1 VTKCA
6 GVFRLVATMV
16 VIAALAL
23 LALGSVGTG
32 PAGAAQDNA
41 PVYRWGV
48 PLASGGGA
56 AAGMEANSPTEVTG
70 IPDPL
75 VQLVTSNSDTYGLD
89 SFGQVWAWGA
99 DDAEEFGNGSTTAF
113 SNTPVR
119 VRFPRGVRIASLP
132 SPLPFNTG
140 AAIDTSGN
148 VWGWGANQS
157 HELCVSGTSIPL
169 PERLPVSQVTS
180 ASGAGG
186 HMIYD
191 SDGSVV
197 GCGDNED
204 GELGTATNFGAE
216 TTVTAPTGVSGL
228 PHERVASLV
237 SSWQDSGALMEDG
250 SFYDWGYNANGQL
263 GDGST
268 ANSPVPVLVKLRA
281 PVVSASQGGSFAAN
295 GHTIVILKDN
305 SVWSWGTDTSGQL
318 GDGQTTDTTTP
329 VQVTVPGGT
338 VFHQVVAGGAS
349 SFAIDGSDGVWSW
362 GQNTYGQLGIGTADN
377 QVVTVPGRIGV
388 SMSAVSSTAYNV
400 AGI

>member
-1 VTKCA
+1 
-6 GVFRLVATMV
+6 V
-16 VIAALAL
+16 VIIALAL
-23 LALGSVGTG
+23 LGSGVVWAG
-32 PAGAAQDNA
+32 PAGARPANA

-48 PLASGGGA
+48 PLLSGGGA

-75 VQLVTSNSDTYGLD
+75 VQVVTSNSDTYGLD
-89 SFGQVWAWGA
+89 SSGQVWAWGA

-113 SNTPVR
+113 SSTPVR
-119 VRFPRGVRIASLP
+119 VSFPQGVRIASLP

-157 HELCVSGTSIPL
+157 HELCVTTTSIPV
-169 PERLPVSQVTS
+169 PERLPLGHVSS

-191 SDGSVV
+191 SGGSVV

-204 GELGTATNFGAE
+204 GELGTATNFGAD
-216 TTVTAPTGVSGL
+216 TSVNAPTAVSGL
-228 PHERVASLV
+228 PDERVVSLV
-237 SSWQDSGALMEDG
+237 SSWQNSGALMADG

-281 PVVSASQGGSFAAN
+281 PVVCASQGGSFAAN
-295 GHTIVILKDN
+295 GHTIVILEDN

-329 VQVTVPGGT
+329 VQVIVPGGT
-338 VFHQVVAGGAS
+338 VFHQVVAGGES
-349 SFAIDGSDGVWSW
+349 SYALDGSDGVWSW
-362 GQNTYGQLGIGTADN
+362 GQNANGELGIGTANN
-377 QVVTVPGRIGV
+377 QVVTVPGPIGV

-400 AGI
+400 AGF